1 LLVEPKVEIVCTKCY
16 VNALA
21 TAELKFASDFNISE
35 ALEQTVDEV
44 GEAIK
49 NISEAA
55 VEWVEEATSRTWD
68 NITKDRFDFD
78 DFTFPPFN
86 VSLDMDI
93 EELSD
98 VSLQV
103 GFEELEL
110 FMQLRTMMAA
120 NTTYTI
126 PLYDSS
132 KKKSRL
138 EIGTEYIGLAVFF
151 TVDLIL
157 DVERPLD
164 MTSGVHLKI
173 DDGVSFTVD
182 LFGDEASD
190 VTV

>member
-35 ALEQTVDEV
+35 ALEQTVDEI

-138 EIGTEYIGLAVFF
+138 EIGTEHIGLAVFF

-157 DVERPLD
+157 DVELRL
-164 MTSGVHLKI
+164 T
-173 DDGVSFTVD
+173 
-182 LFGDEASD
+182 
-190 VTV
+190 